1 MIVLVGAEKGGTG
14 KSTIATNFAVMRAMA
29 GRDVLLVDADPQ
41 QSSSLWAGM
50 RSEAVPEIEPNI
62 TCVAKTGPQAGYD
75 IVNLV
80 SKFDDVIIDAG
91 GRDSPQLR
99 SCLVIC
105 DVHVLPLV
113 PSQFDSWT
121 LDTMNELINNANM
134 QRAMVKMPALTSKVV
149 CSKASPNPSL
159 REHLEVQEYV
169 EDFDSTMKMVPIT
182 LFDRVVFRKAIK
194 EGKGVV
200 EMAPATDKAVEE
212 LAVFYK
218 QVFSEAYKP
227 KKLSKGVAK

>member
-1 MIVLVGAEKGGTG
+1 MMLLVGSEKGGTG
-14 KSTIATNFAVMRAMA
+14 KSTIAINLAVMRALA
-29 GRDVLLVDADPQ
+29 GRDVLLVDADQ
-41 QSSSLWAGM
+41 QLSSSLWAGT
-50 RSEAVPEIEPNI
+50 RSEAVPIIHPNI
-62 TCVAKTGPQAGYD
+62 TCVAKTGPQAGHD

-99 SCLVIC
+99 SCLIIC

-121 LDTMNELINNANM
+121 LDTMNELVLNANM
-134 QRAMVKMPALTSKVV
+134 QRAMGKMPQLTSKVV

-159 REHLEVQEYV
+159 KEHYEVQEYV
-169 EDFDSTMKMVPIT
+169 KEFSSTMAMVPIT
-182 LFDRVVFRKAIK
+182 LYDRVVFRKSIK

-200 EMAPATDKAVEE
+200 EMASSTDKAVEE
-212 LAVFYK
+212 LTAFYK
-218 QVFSEAYKP
+218 QVFGEAYKP
-227 KKLSKGVAK
+227 KKAKGAAK